1 MNQDQFIHDT
11 INNLIAAELYFAEQL
26 DREVFSIKEGAY
38 ILGSVK
44 QFNRLRRLML
54 QYHDEHGHDL
64 ALHEL
69 PSLTTLIDHLQ
80 SDRVAEAV
88 VEAILVRGK
97 MAELIEQAETA
108 LAG

>member
-1 MNQDQFIHDT
+1 MTQDELIHDT
-11 INNLIAAELYFAEQL
+11 INNWIAAEFYFAERL
-26 DREVFSIKEGAY
+26 DKEGAY

-54 QYHDEHGHDL
+54 QYHDEHGRGL
-64 ALHEL
+64 ELPEL
-69 PSLTTLIDHLQ
+69 PSLTALINHLQ
-80 SDRVAEAV
+80 GDRVAEAV

-97 MAELIEQAETA
+97 MADLIKQAETA